1 MKACPYV
8 PFSNRVSPLRCPLTS
23 SLGQSGPA
31 HMSPRG
37 SGPDHITSG
46 EVDMEHQTLI
56 EAAATA
62 HGLPVRLVSAV
73 VGVESGGDACAFR
86 YEPKFFERYI
96 RGNPQVRA
104 VRPCSLE
111 TERTA
116 QATSWGL
123 MQVMGATARGL
134 GYQGAFLSELTRPE
148 VGLEYGCRL
157 LAKLAKRREEGHGWP
172 GVVAAYNA
180 GSVRITPE
188 GGFVNQSYVDKIAQ
202 ALGGEWPK

>member
-1 MKACPYV
+1 
-8 PFSNRVSPLRCPLTS
+8 
-23 SLGQSGPA
+23 
-31 HMSPRG
+31 
-37 SGPDHITSG
+37 
-46 EVDMEHQTLI
+46 MEHQTLI
-56 EAAATA
+56 EAAANV
-62 HGLPVRLVSAV
+62 HGLPVQLVSAV

-86 YEPKFFERYI
+86 YEPAFYERYI

-134 GYQGAFLSELTRPE
+134 GYPGAFLSGLTRPE
-148 VGLEYGCRL
+148 EGLEYGCRL
-157 LAKLAKRREEGHGWP
+157 LAKLAKRHEAGHGWP

-180 GSVRITPE
+180 GSVRFTPG

>member
-1 MKACPYV
+1 
-8 PFSNRVSPLRCPLTS
+8 
-23 SLGQSGPA
+23 
-31 HMSPRG
+31 
-37 SGPDHITSG
+37 
-46 EVDMEHQTLI
+46 MEHETLI
-56 EAAATA
+56 EAAART
-62 HGLPVRLVSAV
+62 HGLPVGLVSAV
-73 VGVESGGDACAFR
+73 VEVESGGDACAFR
-86 YEPKFFERYI
+86 YEPAFFERYI
-96 RGNPQVRA
+96 RGNPAVRG

-111 TERTA
+111 TERMG

-134 GYQGAFLSELTRPE
+134 GYPGAFLSGLTRPE

-157 LAKLAKRREEGHGWP
+157 LAKLAKRHKAGHGWP

-180 GSVRITPE
+180 GSVRLAPG